1 MSPLGQSRRRTRYD
15 LPQAPQEQTPRVQ
28 GRLGRSEAPCDDVRV
43 WQAGANRRPWRHWR
57 PASACLC
64 PLGAR
69 PSTSNGLAP
78 ITSHGARQ
86 QGLERHASIPG
97 GTVVRAANGL
107 TSQASR
113 RRRQRGPEWKRRFF
127 STRRRQGSGSSPS
140 CRRGSRKPVSAG
152 PGETTGAMT
161 ASGQRWPPG

>member
-97 GTVVRAANGL
+97 GTAVRAANGL

-113 RRRQRGPEWKRRFF
+113 RRRQRGPEWKRALCPRHHARQTSIF
-127 STRRRQGSGSSPS
+127 SAAAPQKPTSFPRDAAPPS
-140 CRRGSRKPVSAG
+140 
-152 PGETTGAMT
+152 TN
-161 ASGQRWPPG
+161 PPPLLRSNRP